1 MHGPEAASIMRS
13 DLHFGGT
20 IIGSIIHARFFF
32 LFFDFDFFRTTLLKG
47 VTGNALPADMAHF
60 IAMGAN
66 QVVTKPLT
74 KAKLLEA
81 LKGHL

>member
-13 DLHFGGT
+13 DLHFEGT
-20 IIGSIIHARFFF
+20 IIGKFFF
-32 LFFDFDFFRTTLLKG
+32 SSLFFDFFRTTLLKG
-47 VTGNALPADMAHF
+47 VTGNALPADMARF

-81 LKGHL
+81 LKGHQ

>member
-32 LFFDFDFFRTTLLKG
+32 LFFDFNFFSYDLIERR
-47 VTGNALPADMAHF
+47 NW
-60 IAMGAN
+60 
-66 QVVTKPLT
+66 
-74 KAKLLEA
+74 
-81 LKGHL
+81 